1 MGKEPDPHA
10 CRPNSMDLNDAADMR
25 DEAEQAFNDA
35 RKTRGKRDL
44 LYVAVM
50 ACVIVMLTGAVC
62 GRKDI
67 IIASTVIA
75 VAFSCAGSLACYRMK
90 KSLHTYHENNVSM
103 AWRKER
109 NDMRK
114 TTMAQV
120 VEFAGQLNV
129 TLQNISEDENTH
141 GLAEAYNRL
150 AQVMDEL
157 CIPMREEE
165 VLEPISHEEAC
176 ETAERLYRQLIE
188 QAKDH
193 TTIRLAQAMNR
204 AWAELTV
211 VEGLDRLARPQSKD
225 E

>member
-67 IIASTVIA
+67 IIASAVIG

-90 KSLHTYHENNVSM
+90 KSFHTYHENNAVLENELD
-103 AWRKER
+103 AA
-109 NDMRK
+109 DY
-114 TTMAQV
+114 
-120 VEFAGQLNV
+120 
-129 TLQNISEDENTH
+129 QNIMGCPHPWKTF
-141 GLAEAYNRL
+141 
-150 AQVMDEL
+150 
-157 CIPMREEE
+157 
-165 VLEPISHEEAC
+165 
-176 ETAERLYRQLIE
+176 
-188 QAKDH
+188 
-193 TTIRLAQAMNR
+193 
-204 AWAELTV
+204 
-211 VEGLDRLARPQSKD
+211 
-225 E
+225 

>member
-67 IIASTVIA
+67 IIASAVIA

-90 KSLHTYHENNVSM
+90 KSLHTYHENN
-103 AWRKER
+103 A
-109 NDMRK
+109 
-114 TTMAQV
+114 
-120 VEFAGQLNV
+120 
-129 TLQNISEDENTH
+129 
-141 GLAEAYNRL
+141 
-150 AQVMDEL
+150 
-157 CIPMREEE
+157 
-165 VLEPISHEEAC
+165 VLENELDA
-176 ETAERLYRQLIE
+176 ADYQLSLI
-188 QAKDH
+188 H
-193 TTIRLAQAMNR
+193 I
-204 AWAELTV
+204 
-211 VEGLDRLARPQSKD
+211 
-225 E
+225 